1 MKQDRLLQIEKYVK
15 THGKASIE
23 ELRQYFM
30 VSPITIRRA
39 LKELTDKGAL
49 AKIYGGVVSYPVST
63 AAKPVPVDMGSMG
76 LIAASL
82 INDGDSIYL
91 DEGASIAQIIP
102 FLSQKK
108 NVTII
113 TNSLPALNAA
123 AGNYSL
129 NVICPGGK
137 LQPATNTL
145 VGNLKDTF
153 HCRKAFISAES
164 ASAEY
169 GVANSNFYN
178 GVAKRLAIESSEEA
192 YLVMDHQGFYSQS
205 YNTFAKL
212 NAFVHIISDSPPP
225 QNIVDY
231 CMENNILIS
240 CGS

>member
-49 AKIYGGVVSYPVST
+49 AKIYGGVVSYPVSP
-63 AAKPVPVDMGSMG
+63 AALPTPGELGSMG

-82 INDGDSIYL
+82 VSDGDSIYL
-91 DEGASIAQIIP
+91 DEGAAIAQIIP

-108 NVTII
+108 NVTVI
-113 TNSLPALNAA
+113 TNSLLTLNAA
-123 AGNYSL
+123 AGSYSL

-169 GVANSNFYN
+169 GVANSNF
-178 GVAKRLAIESSEEA
+178 
-192 YLVMDHQGFYSQS
+192 
-205 YNTFAKL
+205 
-212 NAFVHIISDSPPP
+212 
-225 QNIVDY
+225 
-231 CMENNILIS
+231 
-240 CGS
+240 